1 MVARRTAPEAT
12 RSQQLALDFGK
23 FRQRIR
29 GTLRYIEKIDKQA
42 MDELSHIVENEA
54 NKDIVDELQTLRD
67 QIDEML
73 SALADQD
80 RGEE

>member
-1 MVARRTAPEAT
+1 
-12 RSQQLALDFGK
+12 
-23 FRQRIR
+23 
-29 GTLRYIEKIDKQA
+29 

-54 NKDIVDELQTLRD
+54 NKDIVDELQALRD

-80 RGEE
+80 RDVE